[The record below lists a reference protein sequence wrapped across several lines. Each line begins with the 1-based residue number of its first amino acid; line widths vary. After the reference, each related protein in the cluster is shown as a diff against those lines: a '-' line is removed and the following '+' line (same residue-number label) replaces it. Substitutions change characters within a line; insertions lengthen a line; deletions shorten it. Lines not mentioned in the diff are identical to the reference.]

1 MEKQKNGVKSAV
13 RAGDILR
20 VKEIGREFVVAGCD
34 GVRVFPLGASQAFI
48 PLQSCNMVRPASD
61 ALHTEVLAILC
72 SAVGIA
78 GEVTPERMQRGDIV
92 LTEIKD
98 KRGHMTKIVVN
109 DTTRIAESEL
119 DPRAEEVKKDRNKM
133 ADPTVDANSKTMF
146 TRELSFKHRDRLIDD
161 TRRASENDN
170 ALWVHSRNHLPKKAK
185 IDQSTIRTVAFRQ
198 GKVVFDTQS
207 AVKHGTSTDD
217 AEN

>member
-1 MEKQKNGVKSAV
+1 MDQDSLDLVYVKALHKKLCDKCSELDTWEYSELTKANLSAHIDATLEAAGPVNDVRGHAHKSAAWLEKNYPIV
-13 RAGDILR
+13 QQEPTI
-20 VKEIGREFVVAGCD
+20 KT
-34 GVRVFPLGASQAFI
+34 AFD
-48 PLQSCNMVRPASD
+48 V
-61 ALHTEVLAILC
+61 
-72 SAVGIA
+72 
-78 GEVTPERMQRGDIV
+78 
-92 LTEIKD
+92 
-98 KRGHMTKIVVN
+98 KIVAN